1 MVGCTILCSFKRSC
15 VFVEWKTFSQINGIL
30 LISYNHLRNIHS
42 INRLSPMYYNLK
54 STKLHILRFLSR
66 LIHFYIELIT
76 RIRFVSEYVLN
87 CVSDQ
92 SWLLPKIFKVFVL
105 VENCGE
111 NWNMVKLSLASH
123 IFCATYKVVI
133 ILRFSDPYCHIKTS
147 CSIFDFSQNTRIK
160 ICISSEIDMRT
171 RRCDLYLFIMDH
183 LDGNLW

>member
-1 MVGCTILCSFKRSC
+1 MK
-15 VFVEWKTFSQINGIL
+15 N
-30 LISYNHLRNIHS
+30 IS
-42 INRLSPMYYNLK
+42 
-54 STKLHILRFLSR
+54 FLSR
-66 LIHFYIELIT
+66 FLHFYTELIT
-76 RIRFVSEYVLN
+76 RIRFVGEYVLN

-92 SWLLPKIFKVFVL
+92 SWLLPKSFKVFVL

-133 ILRFSDPYCHIKTS
+133 ILRFSDPYCHIKTL
-147 CSIFDFSQNTRIK
+147 CSFFSFSQHRRIK